1 MSGPG
6 AEKATPDAGTAGH
19 GADTTGPADHT
30 DTPHEDTPHGNGGQK
45 DPGRTPAATPDP
57 TKRPT
62 TGTANTA
69 PGTTKT
75 DRNTTD
81 AGTAGHRPDTTGP
94 ADRTDTPHEDTPH
107 GNGGRKDPGRTPVA
121 VPDSAE
127 GPPAGTAT
135 TEGGATERPHD
146 APVAGSD
153 PARPAEDAV
162 AAVAAATGIAA
173 PATGAAAPPPGGELV
188 ERRLHPVTPL
198 RRAWAPVAVL
208 VGWAVHDP
216 DQAQRQLTRLTTTHL
231 LIGLAVL
238 IPAAALYGFL
248 TWWFTH
254 YAVTDTEL
262 RIRTGL
268 LFRRTAHIRLERIQ
282 AIDVTQP
289 LLARVAGVAKLKLD
303 VIGTGKKDEL
313 AFLGAGEA
321 RALRAEL
328 LARAAGFAPET
339 AHEVGEAPARQ
350 LLRVPPGVLAVSLL
364 LTGATWGTL
373 LAAAVVPTLLW
384 LATHNL
390 WTVLATALPLVG
402 AAGASSAGRFVGEYD
417 WTVAESPDGLRID
430 HGLLDRAHETVPPGR
445 VQTVRLVEPLLWRRR
460 RWVRVELDVAG
471 SSNSVLL
478 PVAPR
483 EIAESVVARVL
494 PGVSVP
500 TGPELSRP
508 PRRAARCR
516 PLWWRGHGLAVTD
529 AVFAARYGLL
539 RRSLALVPHAKVQ
552 SVRLAQGPW
561 RRALRLADVHVDTGA
576 NKTVTARL
584 RDADEAAELLRAQA
598 ERSRTGRRDAPPD
611 RWMA

>member
-1 MSGPG
+1 MGTPPGSGTG
-6 AEKATPDAGTAGH
+6 ATP
-19 GADTTGPADHT
+19 PAD
-30 DTPHEDTPHGNGGQK
+30 G
-45 DPGRTPAATPDP
+45 
-57 TKRPT
+57 
-62 TGTANTA
+62 
-69 PGTTKT
+69 
-75 DRNTTD
+75 
-81 AGTAGHRPDTTGP
+81 
-94 ADRTDTPHEDTPH
+94 
-107 GNGGRKDPGRTPVA
+107 VA
-121 VPDSAE
+121 
-127 GPPAGTAT
+127 
-135 TEGGATERPHD
+135 
-146 APVAGSD
+146 
-153 PARPAEDAV
+153 
-162 AAVAAATGIAA
+162 
-173 PATGAAAPPPGGELV
+173 

-198 RRAWAPVAVL
+198 RRAWAPIAVL

-216 DQAQRQLTRLTTTHL
+216 DQAQRQLTRLTTAHL

-313 AFLGAGEA
+313 AFLGADEA

-402 AAGASSAGRFVGEYD
+402 AAGANSAGRFVAEYD

-430 HGLLDRAHETVPPGR
+430 HGLLDRVHETVPPGR
-445 VQTVRLVEPLLWRRR
+445 VQTVRIVEPLLWRRR

-483 EIAESVVARVL
+483 EIAESVVVRVL
-494 PGVSVP
+494 PGVTVP
-500 TGPELSRP
+500 TGAELSRP

-516 PLWWRGHGLAVTD
+516 PVWWRGHGLAVTD
-529 AVFAARYGLL
+529 AVFASRHGLL

-552 SVRLAQGPW
+552 SVRLTQGPW
-561 RRALRLADVHVDTGA
+561 RRALRLADVTVDTGA
-576 NKTVTARL
+576 NKTVSARL
-584 RDADEAAELLRAQA
+584 RDADEAARLLRSQA

>member
-1 MSGPG
+1 MTTPGP
-6 AEKATPDAGTAGH
+6 
-19 GADTTGPADHT
+19 
-30 DTPHEDTPHGNGGQK
+30 ED
-45 DPGRTPAATPDP
+45 
-57 TKRPT
+57 
-62 TGTANTA
+62 
-69 PGTTKT
+69 GTTRAPT
-75 DRNTTD
+75 D
-81 AGTAGHRPDTTGP
+81 
-94 ADRTDTPHEDTPH
+94 
-107 GNGGRKDPGRTPVA
+107 
-121 VPDSAE
+121 
-127 GPPAGTAT
+127 
-135 TEGGATERPHD
+135 
-146 APVAGSD
+146 
-153 PARPAEDAV
+153 
-162 AAVAAATGIAA
+162 
-173 PATGAAAPPPGGELV
+173 APPPEPAPDTPPHTTPPPAREVV

-208 VGWAVHDP
+208 VGWALHDP

-254 YAVTDTEL
+254 YAVTGTEL

-350 LLRVPPGVLAVSLL
+350 LLRVPPRVLAVSLL

-373 LAAAVVPTLLW
+373 LAALAVPTLLW

-390 WTVLATALPLVG
+390 WTVLATALPLLG

-417 WTVAESPDGLRID
+417 WTVAESQDGLRLD
-430 HGLLDRAHETVPPGR
+430 HGLLDRVHETVPPGR
-445 VQTVRLVEPLLWRRR
+445 VQTVRIVEPLLWRRR
-460 RWVRVELDVAG
+460 GWVRVELNVAG

-500 TGPELSRP
+500 AGRALARP
-508 PRRAARCR
+508 PRRAGWRR
-516 PLWWRGHGLAVTD
+516 PLWWRGYGLAVTD

-539 RRSLALVPHAKVQ
+539 RRRLALVPHAKVQ
-552 SVRLAQGPW
+552 SVRLSQGPW
-561 RRALRLADVHVDTGA
+561 QRALRLADVHVDTGA

-584 RDADEAAELLRAQA
+584 RGADEAAALLGAQA